1 VERRQR
7 RSQKYEDLFLLTF
20 HEAAT
25 FRRTPQFAR
34 TAILVYVMMST
45 LPQSEKICWVWSDRR
60 EREISVRVRF
70 SMAEDNGCHIYSITG
85 RDEWVI

>member
-1 VERRQR
+1 VGSDEK
-7 RSQKYEDLFLLTF
+7 RSRISEIFYLAQIDDGTSFCRAPEI
-20 HEAAT
+20 
-25 FRRTPQFAR
+25 RR
-34 TAILVYVMMST
+34 TAILVYVMMSV

-70 SMAEDNGCHIYSITG
+70 SMAEDNGCQIYSITG